1 MGHEVF
7 HHRDA
12 ELFCEECSLVT
23 VACAVATPFYVYSLT
38 CIRERFRAFDRGFSG
53 VPHLICYALKANSQP
68 ALLRVLLDEGAGAEV
83 VSGAELHLALA
94 VGFEA
99 EKIVFSGV
107 GKTEAE
113 LEAGL
118 RAGVF
123 LFTVES
129 EGELALLNRLA
140 LGLGRRQ
147 SVGLRINPDI
157 DPETHPHI
165 ATGVQTAKFGLDP
178 EAALELYMRR
188 QEFPGLDFTAVHT
201 HLGSQLTSIEPLGE
215 AARMLEKLAGDLKA
229 RGKTLTDVNWGGGL
243 GIDYGEE
250 KPPGFEEY
258 AEQILPW
265 ISRSGARLILEP
277 GRALVG
283 PAGALIVRVL
293 YVKTVHG
300 SRFAVVDG
308 GMNDLLRPAL
318 YNAYHRIVP
327 LNMKEGKG
335 ERIDVVGAVC
345 ESSDVFGRCRD
356 LGDVR
361 PGDYLAILDTGAY
374 GYSMSF
380 NYNLRPRPA
389 EIVVEGG
396 KYRVVRKAETAE
408 ALVARELGEEKSI

>member
-1 MGHEVF
+1 
-7 HHRDA
+7 
-12 ELFCEECSLVT
+12 
-23 VACAVATPFYVYSLT
+23 
-38 CIRERFRAFDRGFSG
+38 
-53 VPHLICYALKANSQP
+53 
-68 ALLRVLLDEGAGAEV
+68 
-83 VSGAELHLALA
+83 
-94 VGFEA
+94 
-99 EKIVFSGV
+99 
-107 GKTEAE
+107 
-113 LEAGL
+113 
-118 RAGVF
+118 
-123 LFTVES
+123 
-129 EGELALLNRLA
+129 
-140 LGLGRRQ
+140 
-147 SVGLRINPDI
+147 
-157 DPETHPHI
+157 
-165 ATGVQTAKFGLDP
+165 
-178 EAALELYMRR
+178 
-188 QEFPGLDFTAVHT
+188 
-201 HLGSQLTSIEPLGE
+201 
-215 AARMLEKLAGDLKA
+215 MLEKLVGDLKT
-229 RGKTLTDVNWGGGL
+229 RSITLTDVNWGGGL

-258 AEQILPW
+258 AERILPW

-318 YNAYHRIVP
+318 YDAYHRIVP

-345 ESSDVFGRCRD
+345 ESSDVFGRGRD